1 MNLDDLRIVINVAK
15 FQSIKLAGEHLSVQT
30 ATASAA
36 VKRVER
42 HFGTELFIRS
52 TRHLRLSPA
61 GERFLPTLEQAFNML
76 GNIEQEV
83 RSEKDQIEG
92 EIRLSV
98 SSDFGRNKILPWLDE
113 FMVKHPSLSI
123 KLHISDSNIDFYRD
137 PVDLALRYGS
147 PKDAN
152 IYGFKICDVPRILCA
167 SNDYLHRFGTP
178 TTLEELQQHNG
189 LLYQLYD
196 KVYDHWDLEADGQV
210 TKVRMRSNRASN
222 DAELVRRWC
231 VAGKGI
237 ANKSLL
243 DMADDLLAGKVK
255 PIELSHAPPRSHLW
269 LICPTRQLITPPVR
283 LLREFISEKCD
294 TVFTH
299 LKQQHLYPVSH

>member
-15 FQSIKLAGEHLSVQT
+15 FQSIKLTGEHLSVQT

-52 TRHLRLSPA
+52 TRHLRLSPS
-61 GERFLPTLEQAFNML
+61 GERFLPTLEQALNLL

-98 SSDFGRNKILPWLDE
+98 SSDFGRNKVLPWLDE
-113 FMVKHPSLSI
+113 FMVKHPMLRI
-123 KLHISDSNIDFYRD
+123 KLHVSDSNIDFYRD

-167 SNDYLHRFGTP
+167 SEEYLHRFGTP
-178 TTLEELQQHNG
+178 TTLDELQQHNG

-196 KVYDHWDLEADGQV
+196 KVYDHWDLEAEGQV
-210 TKVRMRSNRASN
+210 TKVRMQSNRASN

-255 PIELSHAPPRSHLW
+255 PIALSHAPPQSHLW
-269 LICPTRQLITPPVR
+269 LICPTRQLITPSVR

-299 LKQQHLYPVSH
+299 LKQQNLYPVAH

>member
-1 MNLDDLRIVINVAK
+1 MNVEDLRIVINVAK
-15 FQSIKLAGEHLSVQT
+15 FQSIKEAGEHLSVQT

-36 VKRVER
+36 VKRVEK

-61 GERFLPTLEQAFNML
+61 GERFLPTLEHAFNML

-83 RSEKDQIEG
+83 RNQKDQIEG

-98 SSDFGRNKILPWLDE
+98 SSDFGRNKVLPWLDE
-113 FMVKHPSLSI
+113 FMAQHPALRV

-147 PKDAN
+147 PKDSHL
-152 IYGFKICDVPRILCA
+152 YGFKICDVPRILCA
-167 SNDYLHRFGTP
+167 SPAYLQNVGTP
-178 TTLEELQQHNG
+178 SALDELQHHNG

-196 KVYDHWDLEADGQV
+196 KVYDHWALEHQGQV
-210 TKVRMRSNRASN
+210 TKVRMHSNRASN

-243 DMADDLLAGKVK
+243 DMSDDVLAGRVV
-255 PIELSHAPPRSHLW
+255 PVMPSYSPPDSQLW
-269 LICPTRQLITPPVR
+269 LICPTRQLITPSVR
-283 LLREFISEKCD
+283 LLKEFITVKCEHI
-294 TVFTH
+294 FGL
-299 LKQQHLYPVSH
+299 LKQQGYFPISR